1 MLVNLKVISA
11 ICANADPVLTND
23 IGLSIKGQVKEEN
36 ISIPCRVRLHEKS
49 TGRIIADISTD
60 NGGFFEFDH
69 LGLFRFYAIAYH
81 PISEHN
87 ALIFDNLLP
96 K

>member
-1 MLVNLKVISA
+1 MLVNLRVVAA
-11 ICANADPVLTND
+11 INGNAEPIFDSLK
-23 IGLSIKGQVKEEN
+23 GLSIKGQVKEEN
-36 ISIPCRVRLHEKS
+36 IPIPCRVRLHEKS
-49 TGRIIADISTD
+49 TGRIVADISTD

-81 PISEHN
+81 PISDHN